1 MENGTCSSG
10 FMCAISCQFPKNVCI
25 YILRIFFFIVLYLCF
40 SGQQMF
46 TLILAHSNNTNYGWW
61 CRYGEKQKR
70 TKKIEAI
77 ESVVVWFDGLTSNNQ
92 TQIQNARNKIK

>member
-1 MENGTCSSG
+1 MFEWFYVRYLMPVPEKC
-10 FMCAISCQFPKNVCI
+10 VYI
-25 YILRIFFFIVLYLCF
+25 YFAYIFFYCTLFVFLLCF